1 MLTDNGGPG
10 QGGAGS
16 AQAIVRSAWIFYLLL
31 GLGGLVWV
39 GAREGQ
45 IPLAL
50 FVDTGG
56 WWIDLGLGVAAAA
69 VLLGAWW
76 LLARRLAAGREL
88 ERRIGELLGPLATDE
103 AVALAFLSGVAEEL
117 FFRGAVQ
124 GSWGWVWA
132 TLLFAVLHTGPGLS
146 FRLWTAFAVVA
157 GGLFG
162 GLMLWRGNLLAPMVA
177 HFLVNAVNLSRLAAE
192 ARRRAAAEEGADG
205 AHRANRESADAADSG
220 DAADGDRAE
229 RAGDDAA

>member
-1 MLTDNGGPG
+1 MWI
-10 QGGAGS
+10 GS
-16 AQAIVRSAWIFYLLL
+16 
-31 GLGGLVWV
+31 
-39 GAREGQ
+39 REGP
-45 IPLAL
+45 IRLAL
-50 FVDTGG
+50 FVDPGG
-56 WWIDLGLGVAAAA
+56 WWLDLGLGVGAAA

-103 AVALAFLSGVAEEL
+103 AIALAFLSGVAEEL

-124 GSWGWVWA
+124 GSWGWAWA
-132 TLLFAVLHTGPGLS
+132 TVLFAVLHTGPGLS

-162 GLMLWRGNLLAPMVA
+162 GLMLWRGNLLAPVVA

-192 ARRRAAAEEGADG
+192 ARRRAAAAGAADG
-205 AHRANRESADAADSG
+205 AHPADRDSADP
-220 DAADGDRAE
+220 AE

>member
-1 MLTDNGGPG
+1 MLTSR
-10 QGGAGS
+10 AV
-16 AQAIVRSAWIFYLLL
+16 VRSAWIFYLLL
-31 GLGGLVWV
+31 GLGGLAWI
-39 GAREGQ
+39 GSREGQ

-56 WWIDLGLGVAAAA
+56 WWIDLGLGAGAAA

-88 ERRIGELLGPLATDE
+88 ERRIGELLGPLTTDE

-124 GSWGWVWA
+124 GSWGWAWA
-132 TLLFAVLHTGPGLS
+132 TVLFAVLHTGPGLS
-146 FRLWTAFAVVA
+146 FRLWTVFAVVA

-162 GLMLWRGNLLAPMVA
+162 GLMLWRGNLLAPIVA

-192 ARRRAAAEEGADG
+192 GRRRAAAEAAAADEGG
-205 AHRANRESADAADSG
+205 AHRANRDSAD
-220 DAADGDRAE
+220 DGR